1 MYNLSYLPATS
12 STKRLCLR
20 LESFIYGNNSTLFP
34 FQAGKLRRACFEFIS
49 ARPGLVAE
57 PSCLE
62 DLPSS
67 LREELVSLG
76 AWIRDGLLQ
85 GETNS
90 CQSKAWIRDGLVYS
104 VLY

>member
-1 MYNLSYLPATS
+1 M
-12 STKRLCLR
+12 
-20 LESFIYGNNSTLFP
+20 
-34 FQAGKLRRACFEFIS
+34 
-49 ARPGLVAE
+49 AE

-62 DLPSS
+62 ELPTS

-85 GETNS
+85 GETNIS
-90 CQSKAWIRDGLVYS
+90 QSEAWIRDGLVYS